1 MAKSGRRPPDLR
13 GSLGSLVQS
22 ALEQVG
28 VVREVVERGA
38 QAQRTRLDA
47 LKLER
52 RRRDAMAQLGEVI
65 YNLAMRGRLGELADD
80 PDVRAQLEDIDT
92 LDQRIDAAESR
103 GASGFRANAG
113 VPASTARRKSR
124 AAKAEREPMRVWRP
138 VPPFAAGEAH
148 AHPDDDLDDDPRPP
162 SRDDAVSALRGRGIS
177 FNDRWD
183 DDDLEDYM
191 HEDDVPPPP
200 TPATKPA
207 AKPAAKPRKRR
218 GKSQKK

>member
-1 MAKSGRRPPDLR
+1 
-13 GSLGSLVQS
+13 
-22 ALEQVG
+22 
-28 VVREVVERGA
+28 
-38 QAQRTRLDA
+38 
-47 LKLER
+47 
-52 RRRDAMAQLGEVI
+52 
-65 YNLAMRGRLGELADD
+65 
-80 PDVRAQLEDIDT
+80 
-92 LDQRIDAAESR
+92 
-103 GASGFRANAG
+103 
-113 VPASTARRKSR
+113 
-124 AAKAEREPMRVWRP
+124 VWRP